1 MYGKK
6 IIKILETFEEKE
18 WKACHKYLRYCN
30 KKDAKGLLLF
40 EYIFKYRH
48 DLSSP
53 KLSDEQVKRKVIKGL
68 NDRAFLNL
76 ISDLVKDIEAF
87 MVHHYMNSPE
97 GKYEHKYLLTKIFK
111 NKGLYTYFE
120 RIWKEV
126 NTELEST
133 PKISLFHNL
142 RKLEMNH
149 TMYFSDISEKNTK
162 PVRFLVEAEKNRI
175 QFSKDLG
182 AFYKTEFA
190 NLKAIKNINESLSK
204 ESDKT
209 ILSELIENLNTLIS
223 TNSQKSF
230 DHLVDS
236 LFTKKNE
243 ISKDL
248 KKAIIIRLINYCIE
262 NIRRGDQ
269 SKKGIMAELT
279 IFGLQ
284 EGIYFQNNRLT
295 ENTFLNIIDSLS
307 NSNIEINHVEF
318 INQWINKVNS
328 EDHISVKNMAL
339 AMWLFAKDQY
349 GKALEVLSSQ
359 EMHLNRPNLSLRAR
373 WITLCSLCSSQEEY
387 LEKNEI
393 LRSSISFFNRSKSK
407 MNNST
412 YQASLNLVSIV
423 KVIWE
428 GANSVQVENK
438 ISECEF
444 LVMRTW
450 IDKMVN
456 RKTQEEN
463 I

>member
-1 MYGKK
+1 MHRKK
-6 IIKILETFEEKE
+6 IIKILESFEEQE
-18 WKACHKYLRYCN
+18 WRACHKYLKYCN
-30 KKDAKGLLLF
+30 KKESKGLLLF
-40 EYIFKYRH
+40 ESIFRNRH
-48 DLSSP
+48 DLTSD
-53 KLSDEQVKRKVIKGL
+53 KLSAQYVKRKIL
-68 NDRAFLNL
+68 TELSDRAFLNL
-76 ISDLVKDIEAF
+76 LSDLVKDIESF
-87 MVHHYMNSPE
+87 MVHHYMNSPL
-97 GKYEHKYLLTKIFK
+97 GRLEHKSTLTKIYK
-111 NKGLYTYFE
+111 SKGLYTFFE
-120 RIWKEV
+120 RTWKEV
-126 NTELEST
+126 NNELESN

-149 TMYFSDISEKNTK
+149 TMYFSDVSVKDTK
-162 PVRFLVEAEKNRI
+162 PVHFLLEAEKSRI
-175 QFSKDLG
+175 QFSEDLG

-190 NLKAIKNINESLSK
+190 NLKAIKNINESLTK
-204 ESDKT
+204 ESDKV
-209 ILSELIENLNTLIS
+209 ILSELIENLNSLIS

-230 DHLVDS
+230 DHLVNS

-269 SKKGIMAELT
+269 SKKEIMAELT
-279 IFGLQ
+279 MFGLQ

-373 WITLCSLCSSQEEY
+373 WITLCSLCSSQEDY

-412 YQASLNLVSIV
+412 YEASLNLVRIV

-428 GANSVQVENK
+428 GANSVQIENK

-450 IDKMVN
+450 IDKIVN